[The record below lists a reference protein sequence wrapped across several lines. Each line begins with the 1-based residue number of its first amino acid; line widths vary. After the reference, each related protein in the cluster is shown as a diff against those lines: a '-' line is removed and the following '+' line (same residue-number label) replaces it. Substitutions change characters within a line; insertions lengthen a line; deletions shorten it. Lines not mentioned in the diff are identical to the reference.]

1 MARLSR
7 TSATKKFLPFL
18 CFIDQKAG
26 KKAPLLWTLCG
37 MLMVDGVE
45 VAKAVRVVT
54 IAWALWH
61 NSNELR
67 NGGKKKSGKA
77 LVQWAVDYLTEY

>member
-1 MARLSR
+1 
-7 TSATKKFLPFL
+7 
-18 CFIDQKAG
+18 
-26 KKAPLLWTLCG
+26 

-67 NGGKKKSGKA
+67 NGGEKKSGQA
-77 LVQWAVDYLTEY
+77 LVQRAVDYLTEY